1 MSTAAAETA
10 VEPVKVDVVVEDS
23 SPDLIASSI
32 ARPRSDFKFP
42 YSGQPDIVR
51 SAQKD
56 LFYQQRVQSGL
67 GEVVQQLKGTRY
79 FATHQQQIEGASKL
93 LYYALTTLMGAQTL
107 GEEYCGIL
115 QVDKHLSYPGLGR
128 RFLMVVL
135 QAGGGFGAL
144 SALAKLRMWLQKRR
158 LRKGQMKPGK
168 AEGALGKVHAWSRHG
183 VWKKLG
189 MAHLAV
195 FYFTGAYYG
204 IAKRITGIRYVF
216 TRKLRQGEEDSGYE
230 ILGALLALQLM
241 VQTGMQLWKK
251 EQEEDEDSDDEDE
264 NSEPKDLKWS
274 ATEFEEENTEEVEDV
289 GEKEAEDMDEKNDGD
304 VEESI
309 GAAEEKTGEHSDEDV
324 EMLRRFTSSTQKCT
338 LCLSPRSF
346 SASTPCGHLFCWK
359 CAFEWCQTHPECP
372 LCRQP
377 VRLNQIL
384 PVYNY

>member
-1 MSTAAAETA
+1 MSAADVEIA
-10 VEPVKVDVVVEDS
+10 VEPVKVDVVIEDT
-23 SPDLIASSI
+23 SPDLIADSI

-93 LYYALTTLMGAQTL
+93 LYYALTTLTGAQTL

-115 QVDKHLSYPGLGR
+115 QVDKHLTYPAFGR

-135 QAGGGFGAL
+135 QAGGGFGVL
-144 SALAKLRMWLQKRR
+144 GVLAKLRMWLQKRR
-158 LRKGQMKPGK
+158 LRRGQMKPGK
-168 AEGALGKVHAWSRHG
+168 TEGALERVQAWSRSG
-183 VWKKLG
+183 MWKKLG

-204 IAKRITGIRYVF
+204 FAKRITGIQYVF
-216 TRKLRQGEEDSGYE
+216 TRRLRQGEEDSGYE
-230 ILGALLALQLM
+230 ILGALLAVQLM
-241 VQTGMQLWKK
+241 VQTALQLWKK
-251 EQEEDEDSDDEDE
+251 GQDEDEDSDDEDE
-264 NSEPKDLKWS
+264 EDEPKDLEVKTGEE
-274 ATEFEEENTEEVEDV
+274 ADEKKTE
-289 GEKEAEDMDEKNDGD
+289 GRLDEKNEDNED
-304 VEESI
+304 NVEE
-309 GAAEEKTGEHSDEDV
+309 GTEVAKDDEEMTGEPSDVDMEA
-324 EMLRRFTSSTQKCT
+324 LRRFTSSAQKCT
-338 LCLSPRSF
+338 LCLSPRSH